1 MCVHRKALLQ
11 TKEKPATQQNLSF
24 VVTLYK
30 MLPNIEN
37 FIDEHRHMLSFHN
50 KLKALSIKNCSLS
63 IEEIRPNNRR

>member
-11 TKEKPATQQNLSF
+11 TKEKPATQENLSL

-37 FIDEHRHMLSFHN
+37 FIDKHRHMLSFHN
-50 KLKALSIKNCSLS
+50 KLKTLSIKNCSLS
-63 IEEIRPNNRR
+63 IEEISTNPK